1 MARIDEIVEFSRHF
15 EIGSVDASFR
25 ERATI
30 AVLDTMASMYAGVT
44 AAGVQELTSLA
55 DEWGGNP
62 QATLVTTGRKTSVPL
77 AALINGVAARGWDLD
92 DVHEQFT
99 CHVNASIVPA
109 AMAIA
114 EYLGDVDSE
123 EVLAS
128 IILGAEFTCRMAA
141 SPMLSFSTTGM
152 AMSYQCTVMGS
163 TLTAARLLKLDHE
176 QTLDALG
183 IAYGRIAG
191 NQQGYVDGAM
201 TVRLMQGVSSDVGVS
216 SAMMAKAGITA
227 AGDVLE
233 GKFGYF
239 NVFQRG
245 EYDPAPLTRDLGTYW
260 EQANISIKP
269 LYPCCKYTHGPI
281 EATVEAVRKSG
292 VTWGEIQKLAVTV
305 TNKEVYDLVCLSR
318 ERKWHPTTVVDA
330 QFSLP
335 FTMAFA
341 AINGNVDLSLLAPE
355 ARKDADVL
363 ALTQRVDA
371 VLNLESQGSR
381 RGTFPMAGT
390 VTLQTMSGDETVVPF
405 EFVKGH
411 PNRPLSFDEVA
422 DKARAC
428 AAFGLPDWGGV
439 ETAIAAIRQ
448 MSGRYNSA
456 DMLPAAESFTGTG
469 RLRSAS

>member
-1 MARIDEIVEFSRHF
+1 MARIDEIVEFARHF
-15 EIGSVDASFR
+15 DIGSIEKGFR

-30 AVLDTMASMYAGVT
+30 AVLDTAASMYAGVT

-55 DEWGGNP
+55 ADWGGNS
-62 QATLVTTGRKTSVPL
+62 QATLVTTGQKTSVPL
-77 AALINGVAARGWDLD
+77 AALVNGVAARGWDLD

-109 AMAIA
+109 AIAIA
-114 EYLGDVDSE
+114 EYVGDVDAE

-128 IILGAEFTCRMAA
+128 IILGAEFTCRLAA

-152 AMSYQCTVMGS
+152 AMSYQCTVLGS

-176 QTLDALG
+176 QCLDALG
-183 IAYGRIAG
+183 IAYGRLAG

-201 TVRLMQGVSSDVGVS
+201 TVRLMQGVSAEVGVA

-245 EYDPAPLTRDLGTYW
+245 EYDPLPLTRDLGTHW

-281 EATVEAVRKSG
+281 EATVEAVRQSG
-292 VTWGEIQKLAVTV
+292 VTWGEIKKLSVTV

-341 AINGNVDLSLLAPE
+341 AIKGTVDLGLLSPE
-355 ARKDADVL
+355 ARKDSDTL

-371 VLNLESQGSR
+371 VLNLEAQGTQ
-381 RGTFPMAGT
+381 RGTFPMAGS
-390 VTLQTMSGDETVVPF
+390 VTLETMGGNETVVPF

-411 PNRPLSFDEVA
+411 PKRPMSFDDVA
-422 DKARAC
+422 GKTRAC
-428 AAFGLPDWGGV
+428 AAFGLPEWDGV
-439 ETAIAAIRQ
+439 ETAIAAIGS
-448 MSGRYNSA
+448 MSGTFDSA
-456 DMLPAAESFTGTG
+456 DILPS
-469 RLRSAS
+469 SASFGKAGRMRSVS